1 MPLTWMIVFGAFLIP
16 FDSVNQ
22 KYLDNAYLS
31 GELRIQIRDT
41 HFPNSGPVTVDLGTD
56 TALTDKCK
64 AYKICRWIA

>member
-31 GELRIQIRDT
+31 GELRIQVISSIANSVYHSFCSNYIDKRYT
-41 HFPNSGPVTVDLGTD
+41 FPS
-56 TALTDKCK
+56 
-64 AYKICRWIA
+64 